1 MTIYHLLEERGV
13 PWVIQ
18 AAVLAGALLILWGI
32 LVRHRLAAAEGGV
45 LPDEGVSLRNIL
57 ELLVE
62 LLVNMAKST
71 MGDQWRRYFPVVGT
85 MFFFILLSNLIGLVP
100 GLGGATSSATTTWT
114 WAFLSFCLF
123 IYVGIRTHGFWY
135 INHFLGPSLFEV
147 NLFGKKIHVRP
158 LFPLFLPLDLIQH
171 LARIA
176 TLAIRLLANMF
187 ADHTV
192 VAVWIK
198 LVPIVVPAIF
208 MGLGLFVAF
217 LQAYVFTFLSMIYVG
232 LALEEAH

>member
-1 MTIYHLLEERGV
+1 VTIYHFLEVRGV
-13 PWVIQ
+13 PWVLQ
-18 AAVLAGALLILWGI
+18 ASVLAGALLLVWGL
-32 LVRHRLAAAEGGV
+32 LVRRRLAATEGGM
-45 LPDEGVSLRNIL
+45 LPDEGLSLRNVF
-57 ELLVE
+57 EMLVE

-85 MFFFILLSNLIGLVP
+85 MFFFILLSNLIGLIP

-114 WAFLSFCLF
+114 WGFVSFCLF

-135 INHFLGPSLFEV
+135 INHFLGPSLMEAH
-147 NLFGKKIHVRP
+147 LFGRKIHVRP
-158 LFPLFLPLDLIQH
+158 LFFIFLPLELIQH
-171 LARIA
+171 LARIM
-176 TLAIRLLANMF
+176 TLAIRLFANMF

-192 VAVWIK
+192 VGVWLK

-208 MGLGLFVAF
+208 MGLGLLVAF
-217 LQAYVFTFLSMIYVG
+217 LQAYVFALLSMIYVG